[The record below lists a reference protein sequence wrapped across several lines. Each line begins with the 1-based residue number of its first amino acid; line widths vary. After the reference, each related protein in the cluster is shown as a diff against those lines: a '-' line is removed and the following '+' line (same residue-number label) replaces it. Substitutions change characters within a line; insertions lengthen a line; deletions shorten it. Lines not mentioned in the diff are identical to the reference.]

1 MKLKGACPDK
11 RLPRGMLTA
20 GKSAI
25 TDGTLHIQLALADFN
40 LARNADIVNEKMPTN
55 AQVPQQSVQIKKPTN
70 ANAAKKK

>member
-25 TDGTLHIQLALADFN
+25 TDGIHPLIFIALADFN
-40 LARNADIVNEKMPTN
+40 LARNADIVNEKMPTT
-55 AQVPQQSVQIKKPTN
+55 AQVP
-70 ANAAKKK
+70 